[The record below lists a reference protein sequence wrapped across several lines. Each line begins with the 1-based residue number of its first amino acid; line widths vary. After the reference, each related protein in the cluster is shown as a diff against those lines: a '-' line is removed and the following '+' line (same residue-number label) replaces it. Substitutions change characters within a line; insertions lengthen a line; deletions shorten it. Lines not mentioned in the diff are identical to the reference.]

1 MAKKTSIINVVVT
14 GDTKN
19 FKKALGRASDSI
31 GNFSKRIGQ
40 VGIATG
46 IALAGIGA
54 KAVGL
59 AVDFEESLSKSQAI
73 FEGAAKGIED
83 SAKGAATALGL
94 SQSEF
99 LEAAAN
105 MGVFGKAAGLSGS
118 DLSGFATE
126 MVTVAADVASFNNL
140 RPEEA
145 LEKLQA
151 GLRGSNEP
159 LQSIGILINAAAVN
173 AKALEM
179 GLGDANGEISEGNKI
194 MARQALIMEKLGEQ
208 GALGDFAKTSG
219 GLANQTRILKAR
231 FKNLGIELGKKLIP
245 IATKI
250 SKIIGKLIGFGEKL
264 AKIYGKKGFKGV
276 VQELVKGFVSLRK
289 RLLNTLRDLLPKIG
303 RKLLEI
309 APVIG
314 KAVKNLAVDS
324 AKRLITLG
332 RAFVDWIG
340 PLIPVILQKLKE
352 LGATFIDW
360 IAPLIPP
367 VLEKL
372 WDFIK
377 AIGSFI
383 KEKLPWLAEKIGII
397 AAAFLDWISP
407 LVKKLLENLPTI
419 VKTIVKWLANEAIP
433 LIVKTAGKL
442 AEKLVPALLD
452 FGVAV
457 LEGVKSILIE
467 VGNEMKK
474 GAGKLAE
481 LFYDKAIKP
490 IVDNAKELAGKISN
504 ALINFASDASSGAKH
519 LGRKIVDALI
529 SGLKSVGGFFADLGT
544 TLADSFMSAF
554 KSVWNTVVAG
564 PINAGIAF
572 AVDLLDKALGPW
584 VNFDEPGEVIPRL
597 AAGGIVNSPTL
608 AMIGEAGPEAVIPL
622 SKMGG
627 MGGNNI
633 TINMPTGSNGDD
645 VVRALQRYQAINGA
659 VPINTRAF

>member
-19 FKKALGRASDSI
+19 FKKALGRASASI
-31 GNFSKRIGQ
+31 GNFSKKVGQ
-40 VGIATG
+40 VGLATG
-46 IALAGIGA
+46 VALAGIGA

-73 FEGAAKGIED
+73 FEGAAKGIEA

-208 GALGDFAKTSG
+208 GALGDFARTSG
-219 GLANQTRILKAR
+219 GLANQMRILKAR
-231 FKNLGIELGKKLIP
+231 FKNVGIEIGKKLIP

-250 SKIIGKLIGFGEKL
+250 SNVIGKLIGFGEKL
-264 AKIYGKKGFKGV
+264 VKIFGKKGAKGV
-276 VQELVKGFVSLRK
+276 FQELGKQFKKVGLVLIKVVKEWGPKIGK
-289 RLLNTLRDLLPKIG
+289 RLLKLGKTFIKWIVDVTPQALQKLR
-303 RKLLEI
+303 E
-309 APVIG
+309 
-314 KAVKNLAVDS
+314 
-324 AKRLITLG
+324 LG
-332 RAFVDWIG
+332 AAFSNWIV
-340 PLIPVILQKLKE
+340 PLIPGILQKLKE
-352 LGATFIDW
+352 WAGAIWNWLAHTA
-360 IAPLIPP
+360 AP
-367 VLEKL
+367 
-372 WDFIK
+372 K
-377 AIGSFI
+377 A
-383 KEKLPWLAEKIGII
+383 AEKIGEF
-397 AAAFLDWISP
+397 AAAFLGWIGP
-407 LVKKLLENLPTI
+407 VVGDLIKNLPKI
-419 VKTIVKWLANEAIP
+419 VATIVKWLATEAIP
-433 LIVKTAGKL
+433 AIVKIAGTL
-442 AEKLVPALLD
+442 AEKLVPALLE
-452 FGVAV
+452 FGGEV
-457 LEGVKSILIE
+457 LEGLGGAFADIGAEI
-467 VGNEMKK
+467 KK
-474 GAGKLAE
+474 GAGELAT
-481 LFYDKAIKP
+481 LFYDNAIQP
-490 IVDNAKELAGKISN
+490 IVDFFANLGGDIGRAFINMGSYAWDQAKKFGEKLQDAIVDGLRGAIGGAVDIGKTLTN
-504 ALINFASDASSGAKH
+504 ALIKAWNWLVGHINTAWNAIEVDTKIFGTWGLPDNVPNNF
-519 LGRKIVDALI
+519 LKIPE
-529 SGLKSVGGFFADLGT
+529 
-544 TLADSFMSAF
+544 LA
-554 KSVWNTVVAG
+554 
-564 PINAGIAF
+564 
-572 AVDLLDKALGPW
+572 
-584 VNFDEPGEVIPRL
+584 E
-597 AAGGIVNSPTL
+597 GGIVNSPTL

-627 MGGNNI
+627 MSGNTI

>member
-19 FKKALGRASDSI
+19 FKKALGRASASI
-31 GNFSKRIGQ
+31 GNFSKKVGQ
-40 VGIATG
+40 VGLATG
-46 IALAGIGA
+46 VALAGIGA

-219 GLANQTRILKAR
+219 GLANQMRILKAR

-250 SKIIGKLIGFGEKL
+250 SKIIGKMIGFGEKL
-264 AKIYGKKGFKGV
+264 AKIYGKKGFSGV
-276 VQELVKGFVSLRK
+276 VQVLVKGFISLRK
-289 RLLNTLRDLLPKIG
+289 RLLDTLRDLLPKIG
-303 RKLLEI
+303 QKLLEI

-314 KAVKNLAVDS
+314 EAVRTLAVDS
-324 AKRLITLG
+324 AQRLIALG

-352 LGATFIDW
+352 LGASFIDW

-397 AAAFLDWISP
+397 AAAFLDWIGP
-407 LVKKLLENLPTI
+407 LVKKLLVNLPTI
-419 VKTIVKWLANEAIP
+419 VKTIAVWLATEAIP

-442 AEKLVPALLD
+442 AEKLVPALLE
-452 FGVAV
+452 FGVLF
-457 LEGVKSILIE
+457 LEGIGSIIAQVGGAVGRGFVNMGNYGIDEAAKFGNKLLDAIMKPINFIGGFVKDAFDVVVNTFLELPGNIGQAFSDAFGNIDWTKIWEIGYKIVAEIGRGIINAPTNLMGLLADKLPGGKDVWKNILPIITG
-467 VGNEMKK
+467 VGSF
-474 GAGKLAE
+474 E
-481 LFYDKAIKP
+481 LFA
-490 IVDNAKELAGKISN
+490 E
-504 ALINFASDASSGAKH
+504 
-519 LGRKIVDALI
+519 
-529 SGLKSVGGFFADLGT
+529 GGVVT
-544 TLADSFMSAF
+544 QPTL
-554 KSVWNTVVAG
+554 
-564 PINAGIAF
+564 
-572 AVDLLDKALGPW
+572 
-584 VNFDEPGEVIPRL
+584 
-597 AAGGIVNSPTL
+597 GIV
-608 AMIGEAGPEAVIPL
+608 GEAGPEAVIPL
-622 SKMGG
+622 SKMGA
-627 MGGNNI
+627 MGGNTI